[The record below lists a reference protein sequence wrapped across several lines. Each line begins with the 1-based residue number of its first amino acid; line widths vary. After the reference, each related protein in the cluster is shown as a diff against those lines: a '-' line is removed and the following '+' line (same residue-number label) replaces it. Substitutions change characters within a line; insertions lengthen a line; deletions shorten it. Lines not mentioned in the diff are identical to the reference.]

1 MELSRVNFQRV
12 ADLWEAQVI
21 AKQEYDQKRAEWE
34 QQQAAVREA
43 ELRLKQMTSQI
54 EQTRAQITSSQRRV
68 AQVRA
73 QMNRVAD
80 VLAKYDVISPL
91 DGIVTNLPVRI
102 GETVVP
108 GVQNSAASAVMTIA
122 DMSLITAEVK
132 VDETDIVNLKL
143 GQATEVTIDAVP
155 DQKFPGHVIEIGN
168 TAILRSTGA
177 VASNNSSS
185 NEAKD
190 FKVVVALDNP
200 PDTIRPGLSCTAK
213 ITVATRDN
221 VVKVPIQA
229 LTVRQ
234 KGDLED
240 AAKEAAT
247 GGKPAEKD
255 DRGPIDLARQE
266 ERRKELVG
274 VFVITNGVAD
284 FREVGTGITGATDIE
299 ITKGLEPGQEIMV
312 GPYQTIRS
320 LRPGSKVTIDNRT
333 GVELEQKG

>member
-1 MELSRVNFQRV
+1 M
-12 ADLWEAQVI
+12 
-21 AKQEYDQKRAEWE
+21 
-34 QQQAAVREA
+34 
-43 ELRLKQMTSQI
+43 
-54 EQTRAQITSSQRRV
+54 
-68 AQVRA
+68 
-73 QMNRVAD
+73 
-80 VLAKYDVISPL
+80 
-91 DGIVTNLPVRI
+91 
-102 GETVVP
+102 
-108 GVQNSAASAVMTIA
+108 
-122 DMSLITAEVK
+122 
-132 VDETDIVNLKL
+132 
-143 GQATEVTIDAVP
+143 
-155 DQKFPGHVIEIGN
+155 QKFLETFFNGAVAARYLPDILAGMAITIGLGLAV
-168 TAILRSTGA
+168 TVTGLTLGLALAILRSTGA

-190 FKVVVALDNP
+190 FKVIVALDNP
-200 PDTIRPGLSCTAK
+200 PATVRPGLSCTAK

-240 AAKEAAT
+240 AAKEAAK
-247 GGKPAEKD
+247 GGKPVEKD
-255 DRGPIDLARQE
+255 NRGPIDLAQQE

-284 FREVGTGITGATDIE
+284 FREVETGITGATDIE

-320 LRPGSKVTIDNRT
+320 LRPASKVTIDNRT